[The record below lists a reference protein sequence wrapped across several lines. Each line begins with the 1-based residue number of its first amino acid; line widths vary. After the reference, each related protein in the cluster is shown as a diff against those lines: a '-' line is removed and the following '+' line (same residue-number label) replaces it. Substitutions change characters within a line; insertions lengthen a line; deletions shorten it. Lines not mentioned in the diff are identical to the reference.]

1 MPQNHN
7 KHKRTEYTRYSA
19 KRYVIPSQI
28 AICGLSKLDS
38 MKKWF
43 YVHIIFVI
51 CLKTF
56 KYVQTLFVPPP
67 KYDMLRNR
75 ENKLYHADSFMN
87 TKTFFMN
94 LSQENL

>member
-1 MPQNHN
+1 MHN
-7 KHKRTEYTRYSA
+7 MKEGSYLDVKL
-19 KRYVIPSQI
+19 VI
-28 AICGLSKLDS
+28 
-38 MKKWF
+38 
-43 YVHIIFVI
+43 H
-51 CLKTF
+51 LKTF